1 MTNSKPSHKYMG
13 TCLAWPWI
21 VEFYCVV
28 ALAPGLLDFNRK
40 LIFMILIQAETKW
53 KWVFRTTWSNK
64 LILCFIESGQGLKK
78 LEPSIVTAI
87 RTNMLVITA
96 NQTKIDPAITS
107 FQKKCIVR

>member
-1 MTNSKPSHKYMG
+1 MTNSKPSHQYMG

-53 KWVFRTTWSNK
+53 K
-64 LILCFIESGQGLKK
+64 
-78 LEPSIVTAI
+78 
-87 RTNMLVITA
+87 
-96 NQTKIDPAITS
+96 
-107 FQKKCIVR
+107 

>member
-40 LIFMILIQAETKW
+40 LIFMILIQ
-53 KWVFRTTWSNK
+53 K
-64 LILCFIESGQGLKK
+64 LKQSGNEFSEL
-78 LEPSIVTAI
+78 PD
-87 RTNMLVITA
+87 
-96 NQTKIDPAITS
+96 QTS
-107 FQKKCIVR
+107 SYYVLSSQVRG